1 MPWRI
6 ASSASTLTEKNR
18 FTPHPCSIC
27 TAALEKPHCGNCGVP
42 FMYSTTGCV
51 VTCSRIV
58 SWMLMAG
65 SLWLI
70 VPIVAE
76 LRVEGRISTRSP
88 TWDLFLHGSG
98 QSGDVILD
106 EERVQRRNRQRAE
119 QRARHQRAPVIYVT
133 LDELGYHAHGNGL
146 HFRR

>member
-1 MPWRI
+1 MPCRI
-6 ASSASTLTEKNR
+6 SGSARTLTEKKLSM
-18 FTPHPCSIC
+18 PQACSIC
-27 TAALEKPHCGNCGVP
+27 TAAMENPHCGNCGVP

-70 VPIVAE
+70 VSIVAE

-106 EERVQRRNRQRAE
+106 EERVQRRNRQ
-119 QRARHQRAPVIYVT
+119 
-133 LDELGYHAHGNGL
+133 
-146 HFRR
+146 